1 MEDLP
6 TDIPANVFFEC
17 SRAFYVNQTPN
28 HYNWSNQ
35 LSPSLEHQLP
45 AVKRTHSNETA
56 RGAVLDDVISSRHA
70 GTKANI
76 KKSSYSVEELLKK
89 DVPEYTKIPN
99 LLYTMP
105 PCGLLIDKSCTCNL
119 KFVTENL

>member
-1 MEDLP
+1 M
-6 TDIPANVFFEC
+6 EC
-17 SRAFYVNQTPN
+17 SRAFYVNQNPN

-35 LSPSLEHQLP
+35 LSPSPEHQLP
-45 AVKRTHSNETA
+45 VLKRTHSNENS
-56 RGAVLDDVISSRHA
+56 RGAVSLDVVPSGHTETR
-70 GTKANI
+70 ANT

-99 LLYTMP
+99 LLYAMP
-105 PCGLLIDKSCTCNL
+105 PCGLLIDKTCTCNL